1 VEDRPCRQA
10 DLCSTR
16 LAIQDISRL
25 YKPCF
30 TMSTSGALESI
41 RPPHFP
47 QVLCTRFF
55 SGKFFLKFKQ
65 ASGRNTARATLGGEF
80 PSRTL
85 SVVQRVPSSTVD
97 HVSASPPLILYGR
110 ISRVQLAA
118 TVFPDTLP
126 TITRSLSPCQH
137 TPHDRCVWSS
147 ARHYTLGSSHHTT
160 VVFISMPTIYRELLC
175 PFEALPLRKSRSS

>member
-1 VEDRPCRQA
+1 MPIDLVHNNNFGFYKLRIRHCFTGDTSFHKTIKKFPFPDLSKACGVCGDRPCGQA

-16 LAIQDISRL
+16 LAIQDISRV

-65 ASGRNTARATLGGEF
+65 A
-80 PSRTL
+80 TL
-85 SVVQRVPSSTVD
+85 SV
-97 HVSASPPLILYGR
+97 
-110 ISRVQLAA
+110 
-118 TVFPDTLP
+118 
-126 TITRSLSPCQH
+126 
-137 TPHDRCVWSS
+137 
-147 ARHYTLGSSHHTT
+147 
-160 VVFISMPTIYRELLC
+160 
-175 PFEALPLRKSRSS
+175 PFCHGN